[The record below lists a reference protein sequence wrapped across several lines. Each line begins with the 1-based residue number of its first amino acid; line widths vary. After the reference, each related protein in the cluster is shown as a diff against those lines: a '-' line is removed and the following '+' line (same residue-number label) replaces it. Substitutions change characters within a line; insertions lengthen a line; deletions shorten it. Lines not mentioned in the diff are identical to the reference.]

1 MIQITAHMRIMVAV
15 EPVDFRKGIDGLC
28 AVCRQ
33 ELDMDPFSGTLFV
46 FVNKS
51 RQALR
56 VLVYD
61 GQGFWLCHKRLS
73 RGRFAWNFPSPQSR
87 TCGLLARQ
95 LQLLLWN
102 ADPLKISQG
111 EDFRPITEKNVD
123 TEKKYWPRAKS
134 FAI

>member
-1 MIQITAHMRIMVAV
+1 MIQITAHMRILAAV

-33 ELDMDPFSGTLFV
+33 KLESDPFSGTLFV

-73 RGRFAWNFPSPQSR
+73 RGRFLWDFHCADGR
-87 TCGLLARQ
+87 VRALVARH
-95 LQLLLWN
+95 LQMLLWN
-102 ADPLKISQG
+102 ADPLKINAA
-111 EDFRPITEKNVD
+111 EDFRPVSKRNVK
-123 TEKKYWPRAKS
+123 T
-134 FAI
+134 